1 MLNENFSCWQSEI
14 AYVGW
19 RVFSCSSYRSTWC
32 LLLFFPP
39 VAGKLLVSENRTSGC
54 VIAHY
59 LRLGDRS
66 SSISA
71 KICRVSILPADVT
84 SAISYMNSLQVPRV
98 PVKVKF
104 GHLAKNEWVVSFRNQ
119 RAVEFSGLLKLR
131 FRLSL
136 QLLLVEYGHLIIII
150 VNLALGTRISN
161 HPIEERGWLIIASSS
176 VTPLNTVL
184 WQLRQEIVRSDRIE

>member
-1 MLNENFSCWQSEI
+1 MLRRSGIRSNHVNLLAEETACSLYIRAKQTLTPLVCWTKTFLVDNLKLHTLGDGSSLVHHIDLPDAFSC
-14 AYVGW
+14 
-19 RVFSCSSYRSTWC
+19 C
-32 LLLFFPP
+32 LLLFFPHGSP

-150 VNLALGTRISN
+150 V
-161 HPIEERGWLIIASSS
+161 
-176 VTPLNTVL
+176 
-184 WQLRQEIVRSDRIE
+184 